1 MKIGAK
7 LGFGFGVILIL
18 LTVVGLTGI
27 YELDEVISGYQEDV
41 KVQWD
46 LMEDA
51 DMMVTDILQVR
62 RSEKDFLMRKDLK
75 YQDRVNKFLDSAVER
90 AERLKTNARNPAVI
104 QKVKDMQGYLADY
117 RSGFKKFVDAQVD
130 MGLDEKSGVY
140 GSFRIA
146 AHNVEQVLK
155 DNNFNAGEVL
165 YLTIRRHEKD
175 YMLRSDVKYMERAD
189 AAIEQL
195 QALVNGSDLDLSK
208 KEQVFAQLDR
218 YEKDF
223 DTLVAKDLEIK
234 ALLANIKKSADVT
247 IVTAEAI
254 EELVSQDLAEQTSL
268 INQSA
273 SLAKTVLWGVIGFGI
288 VVGLLFAYFFARS
301 ISVPMSKAV
310 AMIQDMN
317 AGNLDQRL
325 DMQRSDEIGQMAVA
339 LDHFADN
346 MKNEVLAAFDAL
358 SDGNFTFKAEGVIRE
373 PLAKANAAL
382 SKVVGQMQASS
393 LNVSA
398 GSQAISAS
406 AEEMSQGASEQAAAA
421 EEASS
426 SIEEMTANIRQNAD
440 NAMQTEKVA
449 IKAANDALEG
459 GVAVNKTVGSMREIA
474 NKIVIIEEIAR
485 QTNLLALNA
494 AIEAARAGEQ
504 GKGFA
509 VVAAEVRKLAERSQI
524 AAGEINELSSGSVE
538 TAEAAGKMLEVMV
551 PNIQKT
557 AELVQEIA
565 AASRE
570 QDAGAEQI
578 AKSIQQLDS
587 VIQQNASASEEM
599 ASTAE
604 ELSGQAEVLSEM
616 VASFVVANGGQYVD
630 SQATSSPMTTVKA
643 QPQIKHFSSDSAS
656 VRKSNDQVEI
666 VGSVDAQ
673 DNDFEQY

>member
-630 SQATSSPMTTVKA
+630 SQATSSPMTAVKA

>member
-90 AERLKTNARNPAVI
+90 AERLKTNATNPAVI

-616 VASFVVANGGQYVD
+616 VASFVVANDGQYVD
-630 SQATSSPMTTVKA
+630 YKATSSPMTAVKA

>member
-90 AERLKTNARNPAVI
+90 AERLKTNATNPAVI

-268 INQSA
+268 INKSA

-288 VVGLLFAYFFARS
+288 VVGLLFAYFFSRS
-301 ISVPMSKAV
+301 IFVPMSKAV

-616 VASFVVANGGQYVD
+616 VASFVVANGGHYVD

>member
-90 AERLKTNARNPAVI
+90 AERLKTNATNPAVI

-268 INQSA
+268 INKSA

-630 SQATSSPMTTVKA
+630 SQSTSSPITAVKA

-656 VRKSNDQVEI
+656 VRKSNEQVEI

>member
-75 YQDRVNKFLDSAVER
+75 YQDRVNKYLDSAVER

-268 INQSA
+268 INKSA

-616 VASFVVANGGQYVD
+616 VASFVVANDGQYVD
-630 SQATSSPMTTVKA
+630 YKATSSPMTAVKA

>member
-104 QKVKDMQGYLADY
+104 QKGKDMQGYLADY

-268 INQSA
+268 INKSA

>member
-90 AERLKTNARNPAVI
+90 AERLKTNATNPAVI

-656 VRKSNDQVEI
+656 VRKSNEQVEI

>member
-90 AERLKTNARNPAVI
+90 AERLKTNATNPAVI
-104 QKVKDMQGYLADY
+104 QKGKDMQGYLADY

-140 GSFRIA
+140 GPFRIA

-268 INQSA
+268 INKSA

-358 SDGNFTFKAEGVIRE
+358 SVGNFTFKAEGVIRE

-449 IKAANDALEG
+449 TKAANDALEG

-643 QPQIKHFSSDSAS
+643 QPQIKHFGSDSAS